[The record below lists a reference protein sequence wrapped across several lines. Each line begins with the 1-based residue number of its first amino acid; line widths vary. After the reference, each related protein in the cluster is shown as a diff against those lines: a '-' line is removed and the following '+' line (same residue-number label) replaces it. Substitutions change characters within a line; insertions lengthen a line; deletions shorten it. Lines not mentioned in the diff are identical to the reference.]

1 MAGHRVS
8 LGRGRG
14 PLRLLFV
21 AMAESV
27 HTARWIDQLRDR
39 GWDLHL
45 FPVQRKPL
53 SLDLQ
58 DVTVYPLVRQRAV
71 PPERDIRQR
80 GLPWPLS
87 RGRTRLGETLE
98 RVPPLHRPV
107 RLARLIASLKPA
119 VVHSLEMQHAGYLTL
134 ESRRLLGKRGFPP
147 WIYSC
152 WGSDIAHFGSD
163 PEHAPRIRAVLEACD
178 YLITDC
184 ERDARLA
191 RDFGFAGEHLGVF
204 PGPGG
209 FDLER
214 MRRLRRPSPVSER
227 RLIMLGAQHEGWVGR
242 ALVAL
247 EALHRLAPELAGY
260 EVVIHSAD
268 ANVRAAAAD
277 VSRVTGLACRIL
289 PHSPHD
295 TLVELYGRARLA
307 ISVNVSDG
315 TSNSMLEAMVM
326 GALPIQSDAGGA
338 REWIRDG
345 ENGLLVSPED
355 PDAVEA
361 AIRRA
366 VTEDALV
373 ERAAEVNERLTSER
387 ISRDLV
393 TPRIVQAYERVAGG
407 R

>member
-1 MAGHRVS
+1 MVGDRVT
-8 LGRGRG
+8 RRRPR
-14 PLRLLFV
+14 PLRILFV

-27 HTARWIDQLRDR
+27 HTARWIDQLRDES
-39 GWDLHL
+39 WDLHL
-45 FPVQRKPL
+45 FPVRRLPL
-53 SLDLQ
+53 SPDLR
-58 DVTVYPLVRQRAV
+58 DVTVYPVVRHRAV
-71 PPERDIRQR
+71 ASERRIRQR
-80 GLPWPLS
+80 GVPWPLS
-87 RGRTRLGETLE
+87 RGGTRLTRTLE
-98 RVPPLHRPV
+98 RLPPLCPPA
-107 RLARLIASLKPA
+107 RLARVIASLEPD

-134 ESRRLLGKRGFPP
+134 ESRRLLGARRFPP

-152 WGSDIAHFGSD
+152 WGSDIAYFGTD
-163 PEHAPRIRAVLEACD
+163 PGHEPRIRAVLEACD

-191 RDFGFAGEHLGVF
+191 RNFGFAGEHLGVF

-209 FDLER
+209 FDLEH
-214 MRRLRRPSPVSER
+214 MRRLRRPTPVSER
-227 RLIMLGAQHEGWVGR
+227 HLIMLKGAHDGGWVGR
-242 ALVAL
+242 GLVPL
-247 EALHRLAPELAGY
+247 EALRRLAPALAGY

-289 PHSPHD
+289 PQSPHD

-393 TPRIVQAYERVAGG
+393 TPRIVQAYARVAGG

>member
-1 MAGHRVS
+1 
-8 LGRGRG
+8 
-14 PLRLLFV
+14 
-21 AMAESV
+21 MAESV
-27 HTARWIDQLRDR
+27 HTARWIDQLRDE

-45 FPVQRKPL
+45 FPVRRLPL
-53 SLDLQ
+53 SPDLRE
-58 DVTVYPLVRQRAV
+58 VTVYPLVRHRAV
-71 PPERDIRQR
+71 PPERRIRQR
-80 GLPWPLS
+80 GVPWPLP
-87 RGRTRLGETLE
+87 RGGTRLSGTLE
-98 RVPPLHRPV
+98 RLPALRRPA
-107 RLARLIASLKPA
+107 RLARLIASLEPA

-134 ESRRLLGKRGFPP
+134 ESRRLLGEHRFPP

-152 WGSDIAHFGSD
+152 WGSDIAYFGGDS
-163 PEHAPRIRAVLEACD
+163 EHQPRIRAVLEACD

-191 RDFGFAGEHLGVF
+191 RDFGFAGEQIGIF

-214 MRRLRRPSPVSER
+214 MRRLRRPAPVSER
-227 RLIMLGAQHEGWVGR
+227 RLIMLKGAHDKGWVGR
-242 ALVAL
+242 GLVAL

-268 ANVRAAAAD
+268 SNVAEYA
-277 VSRVTGLACRIL
+277 SRISGLACRIL

-295 TLVELYGRARLA
+295 VLVELLGRARLA

-326 GALPIQSDAGGA
+326 GALPIQSDTGSA

-345 ENGLLVSPED
+345 ENGLLVPPED
-355 PDAVEA
+355 VDAIEA

-366 VTEDALV
+366 ATQDALV

-387 ISRDLV
+387 IARPVV
-393 TPRIVQAYERVAGG
+393 TPRVVELYEWVAT
-407 R
+407 RR